1 MTFGEYLRSIR
12 KIRNIRMVKLAEL
25 LGISPSYLSSMES
38 GSRSA
43 PSFET
48 LRKMADLLE
57 MNTSERYCL
66 YDLAAETKT
75 PRTLSDD
82 LNEYIYRIPHLR
94 DVLRSSMECGLTEKE
109 WNKIEEFIKKNYL
122 I

>member
-1 MTFGEYLRSIR
+1 MTFGEYLRSKR

-48 LRKMADLLE
+48 LRKMA
-57 MNTSERYCL
+57 
-66 YDLAAETKT
+66 
-75 PRTLSDD
+75 LSDD